1 MQTGDGIHKEG
12 VSSYIRQR
20 QFKPNLKS
28 PSHVYLRFFGR
39 DQIFSCIYQVIYAK
53 RDSCIMTVNQTDSS
67 LAVMCAAG
75 AWWRT
80 TDTEDDEEVAFF
92 FFSSFLNWL
101 GKHQRGQSEQEHDVK
116 SHPEASTDRT
126 QMHQKHQWTER
137 HFPPA
142 AQVEQDF

>member
-28 PSHVYLRFFGR
+28 PSHVYLHLFGR
-39 DQIFSCIYQVIYAK
+39 DQIFSCIYQVIYTE

-92 FFSSFLNWL
+92 FLFFFFELV
-101 GKHQRGQSEQEHDVK
+101 G
-116 SHPEASTDRT
+116 
-126 QMHQKHQWTER
+126 
-137 HFPPA
+137 
-142 AQVEQDF
+142 